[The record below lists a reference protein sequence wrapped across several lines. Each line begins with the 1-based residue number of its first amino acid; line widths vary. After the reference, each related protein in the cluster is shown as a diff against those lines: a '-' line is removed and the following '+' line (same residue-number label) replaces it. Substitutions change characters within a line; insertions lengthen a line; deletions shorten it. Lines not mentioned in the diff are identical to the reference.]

1 MIIFKLTTLITF
13 HVHFRKY
20 KETDCLPFTASRCKF
35 HSNTNTKNEFNQQVW
50 YSELPFS
57 PVVSWHTKD
66 FFLWNEKD
74 IMIHEAAILFIL
86 HAREANMPFIAKTT
100 YCRFYFT
107 SMKFHSS
114 LFACKDAELR
124 KVTLSQ
130 CFFIM
135 INFHFDSPLTEQ
147 SDKY

>member
-66 FFLWNEKD
+66 FFYEMRKISWFMKQQFFLFYMREKQ
-74 IMIHEAAILFIL
+74 I
-86 HAREANMPFIAKTT
+86 
-100 YCRFYFT
+100 C
-107 SMKFHSS
+107 HSS
-114 LFACKDAELR
+114 LKQPIAD
-124 KVTLSQ
+124 
-130 CFFIM
+130 FI
-135 INFHFDSPLTEQ
+135 SPQWSFIHLYSRARTQ
-147 SDKY
+147 SYGKSPWVNVSS